1 MNPAPADFQ
10 SRRDKEGRRIYHA
23 LFRRDMPPILL
34 ERYRV
39 AAERLDAA
47 LSPQELD
54 AAYRAV
60 EAQTDL
66 EALEFAA
73 RLTGRLPLLRRKF
86 QAMVYLA
93 ETLPDHQAFFV
104 SRRSSRLGGIVTL
117 AWSGLEAGVLGI
129 KGLMALQRLPHD

>member
-10 SRRDKEGRRIYHA
+10 SRRDQEGRRIYHA

-60 EAQTDL
+60 EAQNDL

-104 SRRSSRLGGIVTL
+104 SRRSSRLGGIVAL
-117 AWSGLEAGVLGI
+117 AWSGLEAGMQGI
-129 KGLMALQRLPHD
+129 KGLVALQRLPHD